1 MNEDK
6 TLVASLCLK
15 QVKCFSSQYLHK
27 IIAYISLPNTHPE
40 TSNTKMASL
49 NFFVPPI
56 VTPQRRVRTAATAA
70 KSSGGSTEEKG
81 LLDFIL
87 GKIAKQD
94 QFYETDPILQKV
106 EGKSGGTTASTT
118 SSRKNTVAVPT
129 PKKKEG
135 GFGLGGLG
143 GIFTKK

>member
-1 MNEDK
+1 
-6 TLVASLCLK
+6 
-15 QVKCFSSQYLHK
+15 
-27 IIAYISLPNTHPE
+27 
-40 TSNTKMASL
+40 MASL
-49 NFFVPPI
+49 NFFVSPI

-106 EGKSGGTTASTT
+106 EGKSGGTTSGTSTT
-118 SSRKNTVAVPT
+118 SGRKNSVAVPP

-135 GFGLGGLG
+135 GFGLGGL
-143 GIFTKK
+143 FNKK